1 MTNRKTALVL
11 FATLVSACP
20 ELNMNWRAALG
31 TEAAKYD
38 RLEIDIKSKP
48 PKETEN
54 TKVEERLC
62 TYAPSEEFLKARMRD
77 TKEEGLLDNALEL
90 FNKRTMGGLG
100 YSFHFSQ
107 FPDGSNPHA
116 TVRLR
121 HSGLVNRYNTII
133 DETVDYLSVEEIKER
148 IPKCQR
154 FSKKTKTM
162 NGFAHIKR

>member
-1 MTNRKTALVL
+1 MG
-11 FATLVSACP
+11 
-20 ELNMNWRAALG
+20 LNMNWRAALG
-31 TEAAKYD
+31 PEAAKYD
-38 RLEIDIKSKP
+38 TLEIDIESKP

-77 TKEEGLLDNALEL
+77 TKEEGLLNNALEL

-121 HSGLVNRYNTII
+121 HLRHFRYNTIG
-133 DETVDYLSVEEIKER
+133 R
-148 IPKCQR
+148 IHEVPKIFQ
-154 FSKKTKTM
+154 KKRKQ
-162 NGFAHIKR
+162 